1 MANDNGAGGLTLD
14 SDDEA
19 ALLRPLA
26 FAEGAGL
33 TLALWVVLARALS
46 GHPWTARDVSAFR
59 DRAGELLVE
68 TQTPAGAA
76 YRLRAR
82 GARSLSLIHI

>member
-1 MANDNGAGGLTLD
+1 MANSSEAGGLTLD

-33 TLALWVVLARALS
+33 PLALWVVLARAVGSSVDGS
-46 GHPWTARDVSAFR
+46 GRERVP
-59 DRAGELLVE
+59 G
-68 TQTPAGAA
+68 PG
-76 YRLRAR
+76 
-82 GARSLSLIHI
+82 G